1 MYSAPECQGKVSV
14 RYMNQCYNR
23 DVWLDSYSISKM
35 GEPMG
40 ACNAC
45 KSVWLGVVCVCV
57 CVCVCARARLHV
69 CINIC
74 TLYLWK
80 TEINM
85 ITSLCNHCDIDSS
98 PPLRP
103 PCLTG
108 SWTDRQSWRHSCV
121 FPAALSPTISVMPL
135 SSKPP
140 VPNKYILQT
149 GNRITLDWY
158 NNTNSYRYLEIN
170 NNKKHRPP
178 PPKKKRRQK
187 RQKKTQ

>member
-1 MYSAPECQGKVSV
+1 MQVCLARCG
-14 RYMNQCYNR
+14 
-23 DVWLDSYSISKM
+23 
-35 GEPMG
+35 
-40 ACNAC
+40 
-45 KSVWLGVVCVCV
+45 VCVCV
-57 CVCVCARARLHV
+57 CVCVCVRARLHV

-85 ITSLCNHCDIDSS
+85 ITNLCNHCDIDSS

-103 PCLTG
+103 PCLMG

-178 PPKKKRRQK
+178 PPKKKK
-187 RQKKTQ
+187 RQKKKEDTITTKQTAKTTSKQTAKTTWEQMLIWFKPRYQDIDKAQS